1 MGKND
6 TAAFEA
12 HDDPIMST
20 RHAGSATNSV
30 IAKLG
35 IAARLTVKEPDKGS
49 AHFARHVPV
58 PPSPVGAP
66 VRQSGA
72 A

>member
-20 RHAGSATNSV
+20 RHAGSATNSL

-35 IAARLTVKEPDKGS
+35 VAARLTVKEPNKGR
-49 AHFARHVPV
+49 AHFARHVPL
-58 PPSPVGAP
+58 PSSPVATP